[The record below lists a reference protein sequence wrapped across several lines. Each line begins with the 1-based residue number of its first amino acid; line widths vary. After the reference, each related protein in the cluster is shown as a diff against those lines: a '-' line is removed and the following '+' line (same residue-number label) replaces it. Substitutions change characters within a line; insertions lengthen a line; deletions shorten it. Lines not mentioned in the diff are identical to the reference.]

1 MTAHP
6 HTGHNMPP
14 DPIDEA
20 VAPYADAISE
30 AESWLDGAAVEN
42 EGQMNAVD
50 DLTKQIKAALKSVTA
65 GEKSATAPIH
75 DAWKAEK
82 AKWKP
87 TIDDLSRIR
96 DGLIGLVAGFKAKLA
111 AEKKAAERA
120 AWEAA
125 DKARREAEAKA
136 AAADLT
142 NIDAQRDAE
151 EARQAALEAVK
162 AAQAQAK
169 DTVKGM
175 RKVQRYEI
183 TDHRAALHHI
193 AANDRDAITAFIEEY
208 VRRNFKVKSIAGVR
222 VWEQKEAF

>member
-1 MTAHP
+1 MSILAHA
-6 HTGHNMPP
+6 GHNMPP

-30 AESWLDGAAVEN
+30 AESWLDGVAVEN
-42 EGQMNAVD
+42 EGQMKAVD
-50 DLTKQIKAALKSVTA
+50 DLTKQIKAALKDVKEGQTSEA
-65 GEKSATAPIH
+65 APHH
-75 DAWKAEK
+75 DAHKA
-82 AKWKP
+82 ALARWKP
-87 TIDDLSRIR
+87 TLDDLARIR
-96 DGLIGLVAGFKAKLA
+96 DGLVGLVSGFKAKLA

-142 NIDAQRDAE
+142 NIEAQREAAE
-151 EARQAALEAVK
+151 AKQAALDAVK

-175 RKVQRYEI
+175 RMVQRYEI
-183 TDHRAALHHI
+183 TDHKAALHHI
-193 AANDRDAITAFIEEY
+193 AANDRDAMTAFIEDY
-208 VRRNFKVKSIAGVR
+208 VRRNFKVKPIAGVR
-222 VWEQKEAF
+222 VWENKEAF